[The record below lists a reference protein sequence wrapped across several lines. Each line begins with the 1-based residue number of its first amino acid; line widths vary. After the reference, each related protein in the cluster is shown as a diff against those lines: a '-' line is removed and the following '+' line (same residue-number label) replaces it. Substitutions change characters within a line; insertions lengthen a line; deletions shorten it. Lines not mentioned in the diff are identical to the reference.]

1 MKLTEAAAKVKQQS
15 AQEDMRVLILR
26 HGIDAAME
34 AMRFVYQENVYRRAK
49 SEVPVQA
56 RMGLLDAM
64 TTRLQAIQINPSA
77 PHLAA

>member
-1 MKLTEAAAKVKQQS
+1 MNIQEAAQKVRQHS
-15 AQEDMRVLILR
+15 AQEDLRVLILR
-26 HGIDAAME
+26 HGIDSAME

-49 SEVPVQA
+49 NSEPVQA
-56 RMGLLDAM
+56 RMGLLEAM